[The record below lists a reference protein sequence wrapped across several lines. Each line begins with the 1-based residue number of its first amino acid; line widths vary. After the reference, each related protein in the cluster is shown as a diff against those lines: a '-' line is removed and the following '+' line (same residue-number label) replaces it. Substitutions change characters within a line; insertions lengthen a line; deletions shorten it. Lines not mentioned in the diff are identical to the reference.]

1 MDQSALAGIVGYRLS
16 LARVA
21 IFDDFR
27 RAFADMGIRPV
38 DYTVLRL
45 IETNPGVRQGDVAR
59 TLGMKRANMVS
70 LIDALE
76 QRGIAERRPVPGDG
90 RTRALYLTKAGR
102 RFVTR
107 MQRRW
112 RTHED
117 RIVASLGGEEARV
130 RLVAL
135 LDKLAPL
142 D

>member
-1 MDQSALAGIVGYRLS
+1 MDQSALAGIVGYRLR

-21 IFDDFR
+21 VFDDFR
-27 RAFADMGIRPV
+27 RSFADMDIRPV

-70 LIDALE
+70 LIHELE
-76 QRGIAERRPVPGDG
+76 QRKLAERRPVPGDA
-90 RTRALYLTKAGR
+90 RTRALHLTKQGK
-102 RFVTR
+102 RFVAR

-112 RTHED
+112 RIHED
-117 RIVASLGGEEARV
+117 RVIAILGGEEARV
-130 RLVAL
+130 SLIAL
-135 LDKLAPL
+135 LDRLAPL